1 MFKPGDKVVRA
12 FADQSYT
19 LDDVAV
25 GDEVTV
31 HYLDP
36 TDKDFFGVGQDYDSY
51 FLVSDFK
58 LVEDKSVNPDDIQ
71 ASAFDKETQVVK
83 VLQAQLN
90 AVYALPRDKAFVVRV
105 EAILTD
111 FKALAEALE
120 KEIPALEEAL
130 EQTKEDLRGGE
141 YTIEQLQKLIAIAK
155 IGEIEGDFHHAHGAL
170 EDLRLNWRG
179 ALRPPVN
186 VWQAGDTVNIDHI
199 EVELKSAP
207 GVIFNSEQT
216 LALLKSL

>member
-1 MFKPGDKVVRA
+1 MFKLGDKLVRC

-19 LDDVAV
+19 LDDVAI
-25 GDEVTV
+25 GEEVTFD
-31 HYLDP
+31 YLHPADNS
-36 TDKDFFGVGQDYDSY
+36 FFEAHNDYDSY

-58 LVEDKSVNPDDIQ
+58 LVEDKSMNPDDIQ
-71 ASAFDKETQVVK
+71 VSAFDKETQVIK
-83 VLQAQLN
+83 VLRAQLN
-90 AVYALPRDKAFVVRV
+90 AVYALPRDKAFVLRV

-120 KEIPALEEAL
+120 TEIPALEETL
-130 EQTKEDLRGGE
+130 EQTKEDLRAGE

-155 IGEIEGDFHHAHGAL
+155 IGEIEGDFHRAHGQI
-170 EDLRLNWRG
+170 EDLQLNWRG

-186 VWQAGDTVNIDHI
+186 TWQAGDTVNIDHI

-207 GVIFNSEQT
+207 DVIFNSKQT